1 MNLKNLAI
9 ATATALSFAAV
20 PMASADPLV
29 ELTPGGCD
37 ATGLNGA
44 VQKMAAWSWGDEEAN
59 GDAKGPQT
67 QFGGG
72 AVYTV
77 NYTIPTQSE
86 ISDELEVEVDLVR
99 FDPESAMTTK
109 MVYKC
114 PNGDEHMGNED
125 AEAGS
130 CIAEILDVEGAVQEA
145 TEASL
150 SESLGSED
158 TLTINFSALVG
169 VYVKAM
175 DPGVAKGR
183 GGRQNYVKT
192 DVCDVPQEEEIENA
206 L

>member
-1 MNLKNLAI
+1 MNLKYLAI
-9 ATATALSFAAV
+9 ATAAALSFAAV
-20 PMASADPLV
+20 PMASADNTQPALV
-29 ELTPGGCD
+29 DLTPLGCEALGD
-37 ATGLNGA
+37 A
-44 VQKMAAWSWGDEEAN
+44 QMAAWDWTEGGA
-59 GDAKGPQT
+59 QT
-67 QFGGG
+67 RFGGG
-72 AVYTV
+72 AMYTV

-86 ISDELEVEVDLVR
+86 ISEELEVEVDLVR

-114 PNGDEHMGNED
+114 PNGDEHMGDED
-125 AEAGS
+125 AEAGG

-158 TLTINFSALVG
+158 TLTINSSALVG

-175 DPGVAKGR
+175 NPGVAKGR
-183 GGRQNYVKT
+183 GGRQNYEKT
-192 DVCDVPQEEEIENA
+192 NVCDVPQEEEIENA

>member
-20 PMASADPLV
+20 PMASADNTQPALV
-29 ELTPGGCD
+29 DLTPHGCTVLAD
-37 ATGLNGA
+37 A
-44 VQKMAAWSWGDEEAN
+44 QMAAWDWTEGGA
-59 GDAKGPQT
+59 QT

-72 AVYTV
+72 AMSTV
-77 NYTIPTQSE
+77 NYTITTQSE
-86 ISDELEVEVDLVR
+86 ISDEVEVEVDLVR

-109 MVYKC
+109 MVYRC
-114 PNGDEHMGNED
+114 PNGEEHMGDED

-130 CIAEILDVEGAVQEA
+130 CTAKILDVEGAVQEA

-158 TLTINFSALVG
+158 TLTINSSALVG

-175 DPGVAKGR
+175 NPGVAKGR
-183 GGRQNYVKT
+183 GGRQNYEKT
-192 DVCDVPQEEEIENA
+192 NVCDVPQEEEIENA